1 MQITSILSNIRSWL
15 VCGHRS
21 KWLIFLLFT
30 SSLFV
35 KTMLFHWT
43 TQHSILL
50 SSLWKAPA
58 AFFAFWGGKLVPV
71 LFLSAFVFIA
81 KRQYWTIVVNILLDI
96 WCIAN
101 LFYFKANGF
110 FLTFDMIFMADN
122 MDGFWSSLNAYM
134 GWDIMMFLFI
144 TGIYIA
150 IFCLTKIFSTTKRYT
165 IITVLMIM
173 FAFLWASLTNFLYQK
188 INYDK
193 FGKPNKGQLVEQT
206 TRIQYQYCFLFGN
219 FYKDV
224 IIGGA
229 WLEKGDWW
237 VKGYINNNSII
248 SYFPAMLLYQIHN
261 MEKNNTI
268 KISQEI
274 EADIKNY
281 IKSTNHDTTKQIE
294 QSNIIYILVE
304 SLESWALELIENK
317 MMMPNLHRF
326 AQSNQV
332 LYADKI
338 ISQVRHGNSA
348 DGQMIGVTGLLPITS
363 GATCKLYGKNVYPNF
378 AHMYSNSAII
388 NPSKGAWEQTQMT
401 QSYEFLQLIEPEIG
415 EVWRDVDVINNVLDY
430 SFESGPSFCVLGITI
445 TSHVPFMY
453 GVEHTMHEVETM
465 PQIMSAYLNC
475 LHYTDSC
482 IGVLVDSM
490 LNSPLANNTTIVI
503 TGDHTI
509 FRDANTFSDMTEYA
523 QANDINFQ
531 AGKTFTPLIIY
542 SPNIQGNIHV
552 TDTCYQMD
560 IFPTI
565 LHLIGAEDYY
575 WKGFGVNLL
584 DSIARN
590 NRPITE
596 QEAYRLSDLMIRSDY
611 FRHYCADT
619 DSTNIAEYYL

>member
-1 MQITSILSNIRSWL
+1 MQITSVLANIRSWL
-15 VCGHRS
+15 ACGNRS
-21 KWLIFLLFT
+21 KWMICLLFAF
-30 SSLFV
+30 SLFV
-35 KTMLFHWT
+35 KTILFHWI

-50 SSLWKAPA
+50 SSLWMAPA

-71 LFLSAFVFIA
+71 LFLSAFVFIT
-81 KRQYWTIVVNILLDI
+81 KRQYWTIVINILLDI
-96 WCIAN
+96 WCVAN

-134 GWDIMMFLFI
+134 GWDIEMLLFI

-150 IFCLTKIFSTTKRYT
+150 ICCLTKIFSTTKRYT
-165 IITVLMIM
+165 IISVLMII
-173 FAFLWASLTNFLYQK
+173 FSFLWASLTNFLYQK

-193 FGKPNKGQLVEQT
+193 YGKPNKGQLVEQT
-206 TRIQYQYCFLFGN
+206 TRIQCQYCFPFGN

-224 IIGGA
+224 ILGGA

-248 SYFPAMLLYQIHN
+248 SYFPAMLLYEIHN

-268 KISQEI
+268 KISEEV

-281 IKSTNHDTTKQIE
+281 IKSTNQDKTKQLE
-294 QSNIIYILVE
+294 ESNIIYILVE
-304 SLESWALELIENK
+304 SLESWALDSIENK
-317 MMMPNLHRF
+317 MMMPKLHRF

-332 LYADKI
+332 LYADRI
-338 ISQVRHGNSA
+338 VPQVRHGNSA

-363 GATCKLYGKNVYPNF
+363 GATCKLYGNNVYPNF

-388 NPSKGAWEQTQMT
+388 NPSKGAWEQTKMT
-401 QSYEFLQLIEPEIG
+401 KSYEFHQLIEPEIG
-415 EVWRDVDVINNVLDY
+415 EAWQDLDVINNVLDY
-430 SFESGPSFCVLGITI
+430 SFECGSSFCVLGITI

-453 GVEHTMHEVETM
+453 GVEHTMHKVNNI
-465 PQIMSAYLNC
+465 PQIMNAYLNC

-482 IGVLVDSM
+482 IGVLLDSV
-490 LNSPLANNTTIVI
+490 LNSPLADNTMIVI

-509 FRDANTFSDMTEYA
+509 FRDEIGFSDMTEYA
-523 QANDINFQ
+523 QENDIDFR
-531 AGKTFTPLIIY
+531 AGHTFTPLIIY
-542 SPNIQGNIHV
+542 SPNIEGNIQIM
-552 TDTCYQMD
+552 DTCYQMD

-575 WKGFGVNLL
+575 WQGLGVNLL
-584 DSIARN
+584 DSVARN
-590 NRPITE
+590 NRQLTE
-596 QEAYRLSDLMIRSDY
+596 TEAYRLSDLIIRSDY
-611 FRHYCADT
+611 FRKYCT
-619 DSTNIAEYYL
+619 IEDSIELSK

>member
-15 VCGHRS
+15 ACGNRS
-21 KWLIFLLFT
+21 KWLIFFLFA

-35 KTMLFHWT
+35 KTVLFHWT

-81 KRQYWTIVVNILLDI
+81 KRQYWTIVINILLDI

-101 LFYFKANGF
+101 LFYFRANGF

-122 MDGFWSSLNAYM
+122 MDGFWSSLHTYM
-134 GWDIMMFLFI
+134 GWEIVMFLFI

-150 IFCLTKIFSTTKRYT
+150 ICCLTKIFSTTKRYT
-165 IITVLMIM
+165 IITILMII

-188 INYDK
+188 ITYDK

-206 TRIQYQYCFLFGN
+206 LRIQYQYCFPFSN

-224 IIGGA
+224 IRA
-229 WLEKGDWW
+229 VWLEKGDWW
-237 VKGYINNNSII
+237 VKGYVRDNSII
-248 SYFPAMLLYQIHN
+248 SYFPAMLLYEILTI
-261 MEKNNTI
+261 EKNNTI
-268 KISQEI
+268 KISQEV

-281 IKSTNHDTTKQIE
+281 IKSTNHDKTKQLE
-294 QSNIIYILVE
+294 ESNIIYILVE
-304 SLESWALELIENK
+304 SLESWALDLIENK
-317 MMMPNLHRF
+317 MMMPKLHRL

-338 ISQVRHGNSA
+338 VSQVRHGNSA

-388 NPSKGAWEQTQMT
+388 NPSKGTWEQTTMT
-401 QSYEFLQLIEPEIG
+401 QSYEFHQLIEPEIG
-415 EVWRDVDVINNVLDY
+415 EAWQDMNVINNVLDY
-430 SFESGPSFCVLGITI
+430 SFESDSSFCVLGITL

-453 GVEHTMHEVETM
+453 GVEHTMHEFENM
-465 PQIMSAYLNC
+465 PQTMSAYLNC

-482 IGVLVDSM
+482 IGVLLDSV
-490 LNSPLANNTTIVI
+490 LNSPLAENTTIVI

-509 FRDANTFSDMTEYA
+509 FRDEIGFSDMNKYA
-523 QANDINFQ
+523 QDNSINFK
-531 AGKTFTPLIIY
+531 AGRTFTPLIIY
-542 SPNIQGNIHV
+542 SPNIEGNIHIS
-552 TDTCYQMD
+552 DTCYQMD

-575 WKGFGVNLL
+575 WQGLGINLL
-584 DSIARN
+584 DSVARK
-590 NRPITE
+590 NRQITE
-596 QEAYRLSDLMIRSDY
+596 SEAYRLSDLIIRSDY
-611 FRHYCADT
+611 FRNYCT
-619 DSTNIAEYYL
+619 ISDSIVQSE

>member
-1 MQITSILSNIRSWL
+1 MQITTIFSNVRSWL
-15 VCGHRS
+15 ACGNRS
-21 KWLIFLLFT
+21 KWMMFFLFA

-71 LFLSAFVFIA
+71 LFLSAFVFIT

-96 WCIAN
+96 WCVAN

-134 GWDIMMFLFI
+134 GWDIEMFLFI

-150 IFCLTKIFSTTKRYT
+150 ICCLTKIFSTTKRYT
-165 IITVLMIM
+165 IISVLMII
-173 FAFLWASLTNFLYQK
+173 FSFLWASLTNFLYQK

-193 FGKPNKGQLVEQT
+193 YGKPNKRQLVEQT
-206 TRIQYQYCFLFGN
+206 TRIQCQYCFPFGN

-224 IIGGA
+224 ILGGA

-248 SYFPAMLLYQIHN
+248 SYFPAMLLYEIHN

-268 KISQEI
+268 KISEEV

-281 IKSTNHDTTKQIE
+281 IKSTNQDKTKQLE
-294 QSNIIYILVE
+294 ESNIIYILVE
-304 SLESWALELIENK
+304 SLESWALDPIENK
-317 MMMPNLHRF
+317 MMMPKLHRF

-332 LYADKI
+332 LYADRI
-338 ISQVRHGNSA
+338 VPQVRHGNSA
-348 DGQMIGVTGLLPITS
+348 DGQMIGITGLLPITS
-363 GATCKLYGKNVYPNF
+363 GATCKLYGNNVYPNF

-388 NPSKGAWEQTQMT
+388 NPSKGAWEQTKMT
-401 QSYEFLQLIEPEIG
+401 KSYEFHQLIEPEIG
-415 EVWRDVDVINNVLDY
+415 EAWQDLDVINNVLDY
-430 SFESGPSFCVLGITI
+430 SFECGSSFCVLGITI

-453 GVEHTMHEVETM
+453 GVEHTMHEVNNI
-465 PQIMSAYLNC
+465 PKIMNAYLNC

-482 IGVLVDSM
+482 IGVLLDSV
-490 LNSPLANNTTIVI
+490 LNSPLADNTMIVI

-509 FRDANTFSDMTEYA
+509 FRDEIGFSDMTKYA
-523 QANDINFQ
+523 QENDIDFR
-531 AGKTFTPLIIY
+531 AGHTFTPLIIY
-542 SPNIQGNIHV
+542 SPNIDGNIQI

-575 WKGFGVNLL
+575 WQGLGVNLL
-584 DSIARN
+584 DSVARN
-590 NRPITE
+590 NRQLTE
-596 QEAYRLSDLMIRSDY
+596 TEAYRLSDLIIRSDY
-611 FRHYCADT
+611 FRKYCT
-619 DSTNIAEYYL
+619 IEDSIELSK

>member
-15 VCGHRS
+15 ACGNRS
-21 KWLIFLLFT
+21 KWMICLLFAF
-30 SSLFV
+30 SLFV
-35 KTMLFHWT
+35 KTILFHWT

-50 SSLWKAPA
+50 SSLWMAPA

-71 LFLSAFVFIA
+71 LFLSAFVFIT

-96 WCIAN
+96 WCVAN

-134 GWDIMMFLFI
+134 GWDIEMFLFI

-150 IFCLTKIFSTTKRYT
+150 ICCLTKIFFTTKRYT
-165 IITVLMIM
+165 IISVLMII
-173 FAFLWASLTNFLYQK
+173 FSFLWASLTNFLYQK

-193 FGKPNKGQLVEQT
+193 YGKPNKGQLVEQT
-206 TRIQYQYCFLFGN
+206 TRIQCQYCFPFGN

-224 IIGGA
+224 ILGGA

-248 SYFPAMLLYQIHN
+248 SYFPAMLLYEIHN

-268 KISQEI
+268 KISEEV

-281 IKSTNHDTTKQIE
+281 IKSTNQDKTKQLE
-294 QSNIIYILVE
+294 ESNIIYILVE
-304 SLESWALELIENK
+304 SLESWALDSIENK
-317 MMMPNLHRF
+317 MMMPKLHRF

-332 LYADKI
+332 LYADRI
-338 ISQVRHGNSA
+338 VPQVRHGNSA

-363 GATCKLYGKNVYPNF
+363 GATCKLYGNNVYPNF

-388 NPSKGAWEQTQMT
+388 NPSKGAWEQTKMT
-401 QSYEFLQLIEPEIG
+401 KSYEFHQLIEPEIG
-415 EVWRDVDVINNVLDY
+415 EAWQDLDVINNVLDY
-430 SFESGPSFCVLGITI
+430 SFECGSSFCVLGITI

-453 GVEHTMHEVETM
+453 GVEHTMHKVNNI
-465 PQIMSAYLNC
+465 PQIMNAYLNC

-482 IGVLVDSM
+482 IGVLLDSV
-490 LNSPLANNTTIVI
+490 LNSPLADNTMIVI

-509 FRDANTFSDMTEYA
+509 FRDEIGFSDMTEYA
-523 QANDINFQ
+523 QENDIDFR
-531 AGKTFTPLIIY
+531 AGHTFTPLIIY
-542 SPNIQGNIHV
+542 SPNIEGNIQIM
-552 TDTCYQMD
+552 DTCYQMD

-575 WKGFGVNLL
+575 WQGLGVNLL
-584 DSIARN
+584 DSVARN
-590 NRPITE
+590 NRQLTE
-596 QEAYRLSDLMIRSDY
+596 TEAYRLSDLIIRSDY
-611 FRHYCADT
+611 FRKYCT
-619 DSTNIAEYYL
+619 IEDSIELSK

>member
-1 MQITSILSNIRSWL
+1 MQITSVLANIRSWL
-15 VCGHRS
+15 ACGNRS
-21 KWLIFLLFT
+21 KWMICLLFAF
-30 SSLFV
+30 SLFV
-35 KTMLFHWT
+35 KTILFHWT

-50 SSLWKAPA
+50 SSLWMAPA

-71 LFLSAFVFIA
+71 LFLSAFVFIT

-96 WCIAN
+96 WCVAN

-134 GWDIMMFLFI
+134 GWDIEMFLFI

-150 IFCLTKIFSTTKRYT
+150 ICCLTKIFSTTKRYT
-165 IITVLMIM
+165 IISVLMII
-173 FAFLWASLTNFLYQK
+173 FSFLWASLTNFLYQK

-193 FGKPNKGQLVEQT
+193 YGKPNKGQLVEQT
-206 TRIQYQYCFLFGN
+206 TRIQCQYCFPFGN

-224 IIGGA
+224 ILGGA

-237 VKGYINNNSII
+237 VKGYINNTSII
-248 SYFPAMLLYQIHN
+248 SYFPAMLLYEIHN

-268 KISQEI
+268 KISEEV

-281 IKSTNHDTTKQIE
+281 IKSTNQDKTKQLE
-294 QSNIIYILVE
+294 ESNIIYILVE
-304 SLESWALELIENK
+304 SLESWALDSIENK
-317 MMMPNLHRF
+317 MMMPKLHRF

-332 LYADKI
+332 LYADRI
-338 ISQVRHGNSA
+338 VPQVRHGNSA

-363 GATCKLYGKNVYPNF
+363 GATCKVYGNNVYPNF

-388 NPSKGAWEQTQMT
+388 NPSKGAWEQTKMT
-401 QSYEFLQLIEPEIG
+401 KSYEFHQLIEPEIG
-415 EVWRDVDVINNVLDY
+415 EAWQDLDVINNVLDY
-430 SFESGPSFCVLGITI
+430 SFECGSSFCVLGITI

-453 GVEHTMHEVETM
+453 GVEHTMHKVNNI
-465 PQIMSAYLNC
+465 PQIMNAYLNC

-482 IGVLVDSM
+482 IGVLLDSV
-490 LNSPLANNTTIVI
+490 LNSPLADNTMIVI

-509 FRDANTFSDMTEYA
+509 FRDEIGFSDMTEYA
-523 QANDINFQ
+523 QENDIDFR
-531 AGKTFTPLIIY
+531 AGHTFTPLIIY
-542 SPNIQGNIHV
+542 SPNIEGNIQIM
-552 TDTCYQMD
+552 DTCYQMD

-575 WKGFGVNLL
+575 WQGLGVNLL
-584 DSIARN
+584 DSVARN
-590 NRPITE
+590 NRQLTE
-596 QEAYRLSDLMIRSDY
+596 TEAYRLSDLIIRSDY
-611 FRHYCADT
+611 FRKYCT
-619 DSTNIAEYYL
+619 IEDSIELSK

>member
-1 MQITSILSNIRSWL
+1 MQITSILSNIRSW
-15 VCGHRS
+15 CASGNRS
-21 KWLIFLLFT
+21 KWLIFFLFA

-35 KTMLFHWT
+35 KTVLFHWT

-81 KRQYWTIVVNILLDI
+81 KRQYWTIVINILLDI

-101 LFYFKANGF
+101 LFYFRANGF

-122 MDGFWSSLNAYM
+122 MDGFWSSLHTYM
-134 GWDIMMFLFI
+134 GWEIVMFLFI

-150 IFCLTKIFSTTKRYT
+150 ICCLTKIFSTTKRYT
-165 IITVLMIM
+165 IITILMII

-188 INYDK
+188 ITYDK
-193 FGKPNKGQLVEQT
+193 FGKPNKGQLLEQT
-206 TRIQYQYCFLFGN
+206 LRIQYQYCFPFSN

-224 IIGGA
+224 IRA
-229 WLEKGDWW
+229 VWLEKGDWW

-248 SYFPAMLLYQIHN
+248 SYLPAMLLYQIHN

-268 KISQEI
+268 KISQEV

-281 IKSTNHDTTKQIE
+281 IKSTNHDKTKQLE
-294 QSNIIYILVE
+294 ESNIIYILVE
-304 SLESWALELIENK
+304 SLESWALDLIENK
-317 MMMPNLHRF
+317 MMMPKLHRL

-332 LYADKI
+332 LYANKI
-338 ISQVRHGNSA
+338 VSQVRHGNSA

-388 NPSKGAWEQTQMT
+388 NPSKGTWEQTTMT
-401 QSYEFLQLIEPEIG
+401 QSYEFHQLIEPEIG
-415 EVWRDVDVINNVLDY
+415 EAWQDMNVINNVLDY
-430 SFESGPSFCVLGITI
+430 SFESDSSFCVLGITL

-453 GVEHTMHEVETM
+453 GVEHTMHEFENM
-465 PQIMSAYLNC
+465 PQTMSAYLNC

-482 IGVLVDSM
+482 IGVLLDGV
-490 LNSPLANNTTIVI
+490 LNSPLAENTTIVI

-509 FRDANTFSDMTEYA
+509 FRDEIGFSDMNKYA
-523 QANDINFQ
+523 QDNSINFK
-531 AGKTFTPLIIY
+531 AGRTFTPLIIY
-542 SPNIQGNIHV
+542 SPNIEGNIHIS
-552 TDTCYQMD
+552 DTCYQMD

-575 WKGFGVNLL
+575 WQGLGINLL
-584 DSIARN
+584 DSVARK
-590 NRPITE
+590 NRQITE
-596 QEAYRLSDLMIRSDY
+596 SEAYRLSDLIIRSDY
-611 FRHYCADT
+611 FRNYCT
-619 DSTNIAEYYL
+619 ISDSIVQSE

>member
-15 VCGHRS
+15 ACGNRS
-21 KWLIFLLFT
+21 KWLIFFLFA

-35 KTMLFHWT
+35 KTVLFHWT

-81 KRQYWTIVVNILLDI
+81 KRQYWTIVINILLDI

-101 LFYFKANGF
+101 LFYFRANGF

-122 MDGFWSSLNAYM
+122 MDGFWSSLHTYM
-134 GWDIMMFLFI
+134 GWEIVMFLFI

-150 IFCLTKIFSTTKRYT
+150 ICCLTKIFSTTKRYT
-165 IITVLMIM
+165 IITILMII

-188 INYDK
+188 ITYDK

-206 TRIQYQYCFLFGN
+206 LRVQYQYCFPFSN

-224 IIGGA
+224 IRA
-229 WLEKGDWW
+229 VWLEKGDWW

-268 KISQEI
+268 KISQEV

-281 IKSTNHDTTKQIE
+281 IKSTNHDKTKQLE
-294 QSNIIYILVE
+294 ESNIIYILVE
-304 SLESWALELIENK
+304 SLESWALDLIENK
-317 MMMPNLHRF
+317 MMMPKLHRL

-338 ISQVRHGNSA
+338 VSQVRHGNSA

-388 NPSKGAWEQTQMT
+388 NPSKGTWEQTTMT
-401 QSYEFLQLIEPEIG
+401 QSYEFHQLIEPEIG
-415 EVWRDVDVINNVLDY
+415 EAWQDMNVINNVLDY
-430 SFESGPSFCVLGITI
+430 SFESDSSFCVLGITL

-453 GVEHTMHEVETM
+453 GVEHTMHEFENM
-465 PQIMSAYLNC
+465 PQTMSAYLNC

-482 IGVLVDSM
+482 IGVLLDSV
-490 LNSPLANNTTIVI
+490 LNSPLAENTTIVI

-509 FRDANTFSDMTEYA
+509 FRDEIGFSDMNKYA
-523 QANDINFQ
+523 QDNSINFK
-531 AGKTFTPLIIY
+531 AGHTFTPLIIY
-542 SPNIQGNIHV
+542 SPNIEGNIHIS
-552 TDTCYQMD
+552 DTCYQMD

-575 WKGFGVNLL
+575 WQGLGINLL
-584 DSIARN
+584 DSVARK
-590 NRPITE
+590 NRQITE
-596 QEAYRLSDLMIRSDY
+596 SEAYRLSDLIIRSDY
-611 FRHYCADT
+611 FRNYCT
-619 DSTNIAEYYL
+619 ISDSIVQSE

>member
-1 MQITSILSNIRSWL
+1 MQITSVLANIRSWL
-15 VCGHRS
+15 ACGNRS
-21 KWLIFLLFT
+21 KWMICLLFAF
-30 SSLFV
+30 SLFV
-35 KTMLFHWT
+35 KTILFHWT

-50 SSLWKAPA
+50 SSLWMAPA

-71 LFLSAFVFIA
+71 LFLSAFVFIT

-96 WCIAN
+96 WCVAN

-134 GWDIMMFLFI
+134 GWDIEMFLFI

-150 IFCLTKIFSTTKRYT
+150 ICCLTKIFSTTKRYT
-165 IITVLMIM
+165 IISVLMII
-173 FAFLWASLTNFLYQK
+173 FSFLWASLTNFLYQK

-193 FGKPNKGQLVEQT
+193 YGKPNKGQLVEQI
-206 TRIQYQYCFLFGN
+206 TRIQCQYCFPFGN

-224 IIGGA
+224 ILGGA

-237 VKGYINNNSII
+237 VKDYINNNSII
-248 SYFPAMLLYQIHN
+248 SYFPAMLLYEIHN

-268 KISQEI
+268 KISEEV

-281 IKSTNHDTTKQIE
+281 IKSTNQDKTKQLE
-294 QSNIIYILVE
+294 ESNIIYILVE
-304 SLESWALELIENK
+304 SLESWALDSIENK
-317 MMMPNLHRF
+317 MMMPKLHRF

-332 LYADKI
+332 LYADRI
-338 ISQVRHGNSA
+338 VPQVRHGNSA

-363 GATCKLYGKNVYPNF
+363 GATCKLYGNNVYPNF

-388 NPSKGAWEQTQMT
+388 NPSKGAWEQTKMT
-401 QSYEFLQLIEPEIG
+401 KSYEFHQLIEPEIG
-415 EVWRDVDVINNVLDY
+415 EAWQDLDVINNVLDY
-430 SFESGPSFCVLGITI
+430 SFECGSSFCVLGITI

-453 GVEHTMHEVETM
+453 GVEHTMHKVNNI
-465 PQIMSAYLNC
+465 PQIMNAYLNC

-482 IGVLVDSM
+482 IGVLLDSV
-490 LNSPLANNTTIVI
+490 LNSPLADNTMIVI

-509 FRDANTFSDMTEYA
+509 FRDEIGFSDMTEYA
-523 QANDINFQ
+523 QENDIDFR
-531 AGKTFTPLIIY
+531 AGHTFTPLIIY
-542 SPNIQGNIHV
+542 SPNIEGNIQIM
-552 TDTCYQMD
+552 DTCYQMD

-575 WKGFGVNLL
+575 WQGLGVNLL
-584 DSIARN
+584 DSVARN
-590 NRPITE
+590 NRQLTE
-596 QEAYRLSDLMIRSDY
+596 TEAYRLSDLIIRSDY
-611 FRHYCADT
+611 FRKYCT
-619 DSTNIAEYYL
+619 IEDSIELSK

>member
-15 VCGHRS
+15 ACGNRS
-21 KWLIFLLFT
+21 KWMICLLFAF
-30 SSLFV
+30 SLFV
-35 KTMLFHWT
+35 KTILFHWT

-50 SSLWKAPA
+50 SSLWMAPA

-71 LFLSAFVFIA
+71 LFLSAFVFIT

-96 WCIAN
+96 WCVAN

-165 IITVLMIM
+165 IISVLMII
-173 FAFLWASLTNFLYQK
+173 FSFLWASLTNFLYQK

-193 FGKPNKGQLVEQT
+193 YGKPNKGQLVEQI
-206 TRIQYQYCFLFGN
+206 TRIQCQYCFPFGN

-224 IIGGA
+224 ILGGA

-237 VKGYINNNSII
+237 VKDYINNNSII
-248 SYFPAMLLYQIHN
+248 SYFPAMLLYEIHN
-261 MEKNNTI
+261 MEKNNTL
-268 KISQEI
+268 KISEEV

-281 IKSTNHDTTKQIE
+281 IKSTNQDKTKQLE
-294 QSNIIYILVE
+294 ESNIIYILVE
-304 SLESWALELIENK
+304 SLESWALDSIENK
-317 MMMPNLHRF
+317 MMMPKLHRF

-332 LYADKI
+332 LYADRI
-338 ISQVRHGNSA
+338 VPQVRHGNSA

-363 GATCKLYGKNVYPNF
+363 GATCKLYGNNVYPNF

-388 NPSKGAWEQTQMT
+388 NPSKGAWEQTKMT
-401 QSYEFLQLIEPEIG
+401 KSYEFHQLIEPEIG
-415 EVWRDVDVINNVLDY
+415 EAWQDLDVINNVLDY
-430 SFESGPSFCVLGITI
+430 SFECGSSFCVLGITI

-453 GVEHTMHEVETM
+453 GVEHTMHKVNNI
-465 PQIMSAYLNC
+465 PQIMNAYLNC

-482 IGVLVDSM
+482 IGVLLDSV
-490 LNSPLANNTTIVI
+490 LNSPLADNTMIVI

-509 FRDANTFSDMTEYA
+509 FRDEIGFSDMTEYA
-523 QANDINFQ
+523 QENDIDFR
-531 AGKTFTPLIIY
+531 AGHTFTPLIIY
-542 SPNIQGNIHV
+542 SPNIEGNIPIM
-552 TDTCYQMD
+552 DTCYQMD

-575 WKGFGVNLL
+575 WQGLGVNLL
-584 DSIARN
+584 DSVARN
-590 NRPITE
+590 NRQLTE
-596 QEAYRLSDLMIRSDY
+596 TEAYRLSDLIIRSDY
-611 FRHYCADT
+611 FRKYCT
-619 DSTNIAEYYL
+619 IEDSIELSK

>member
-1 MQITSILSNIRSWL
+1 MQITSVLANIRSWL
-15 VCGHRS
+15 ACGNRS
-21 KWLIFLLFT
+21 KWMICLLFAF
-30 SSLFV
+30 SLFV
-35 KTMLFHWT
+35 KTILFHWT

-50 SSLWKAPA
+50 SSLWMAPA

-71 LFLSAFVFIA
+71 LFLSAFVFIT

-96 WCIAN
+96 WCVAN

-134 GWDIMMFLFI
+134 GWDIEMFLFI

-150 IFCLTKIFSTTKRYT
+150 ICCLTKIFSTTKRYT
-165 IITVLMIM
+165 IISVLMII
-173 FAFLWASLTNFLYQK
+173 FSFLWASLTNFLYQK

-193 FGKPNKGQLVEQT
+193 YGKPNKGQLVEQT
-206 TRIQYQYCFLFGN
+206 TRIQCQYCFPFGN

-224 IIGGA
+224 ILGGA

-248 SYFPAMLLYQIHN
+248 SYFPAMLLYEIHN

-268 KISQEI
+268 KISEEV

-281 IKSTNHDTTKQIE
+281 IKSTNQDKTKQLE
-294 QSNIIYILVE
+294 ESNIIYILVE
-304 SLESWALELIENK
+304 SLESWALDSIENK
-317 MMMPNLHRF
+317 MMMPKLHRF

-332 LYADKI
+332 LYADRI
-338 ISQVRHGNSA
+338 VPQVRHGNSA

-363 GATCKLYGKNVYPNF
+363 GATCKLYGNNVYPNF

-388 NPSKGAWEQTQMT
+388 NPSKGAWEQTKMT
-401 QSYEFLQLIEPEIG
+401 KSYEFHQLIEPEIG
-415 EVWRDVDVINNVLDY
+415 EAWQDLDVINNVLDY
-430 SFESGPSFCVLGITI
+430 SFECGSSFCVLGITI

-453 GVEHTMHEVETM
+453 GVEDTMHKVNNI
-465 PQIMSAYLNC
+465 PQIMNAYLNC

-482 IGVLVDSM
+482 IGVLLDSV
-490 LNSPLANNTTIVI
+490 LNSLLADNTMIVI

-509 FRDANTFSDMTEYA
+509 FRDEIGFSDMTEYA
-523 QANDINFQ
+523 QDNNIDFK
-531 AGKTFTPLIIY
+531 AGHTFTPLIIY
-542 SPNIQGNIHV
+542 SPNIEGNIHI

-575 WKGFGVNLL
+575 WQGFGVNLL
-584 DSIARN
+584 DSVARN
-590 NRPITE
+590 NRQITE
-596 QEAYRLSDLMIRSDY
+596 NEAYRLSDLMIRSDY
-611 FRHYCADT
+611 FRHYCAERDT
-619 DSTNIAEYYL
+619 ISQPK